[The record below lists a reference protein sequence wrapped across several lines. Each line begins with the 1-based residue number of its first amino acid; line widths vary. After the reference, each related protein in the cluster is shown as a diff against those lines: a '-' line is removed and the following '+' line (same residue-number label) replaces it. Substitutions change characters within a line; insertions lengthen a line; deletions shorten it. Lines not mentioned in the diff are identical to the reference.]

1 MKYQSLVIE
10 FWVDCHFRQERERLM
25 LEREREALRREREEL
40 ERQRQARPP
49 QNHEILRL
57 SDYDYDIYDYWTLPI
72 SWGM

>member
-10 FWVDCHFRQERERLM
+10 FWVDCHFR

-49 QNHEILRL
+49 QNHEILWL
-57 SDYDYDIYDYWTLPI
+57 SDYDYDIYDY
-72 SWGM
+72 